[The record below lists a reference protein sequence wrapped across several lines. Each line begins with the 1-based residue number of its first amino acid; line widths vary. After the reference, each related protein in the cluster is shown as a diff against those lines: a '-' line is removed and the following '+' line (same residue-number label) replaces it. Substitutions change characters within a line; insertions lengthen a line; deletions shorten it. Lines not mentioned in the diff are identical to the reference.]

1 MIMKKLPTNSK
12 VVVIG
17 GGVAGCSVAYH
28 LAKFGW
34 KDTILLERDVLTSGT
49 TWHAA
54 GLVGQLGATATITK
68 LRKYSLNLYKEL
80 EKITELSTGLKQN
93 GAITIASSKERLQE
107 LLRQASASQLFDV
120 NVEVLDK
127 KKVKELYPVINDQDI
142 LGGIYMPDDGQADP
156 VGVTN
161 VLAKASKMEGVQIFE
176 KTPVTKILVKNG
188 KITGVETKNGKIDC
202 EYVVLATGMWSR
214 QIGEDIGVS
223 VPLYPN
229 EHFYIITESIKGLP
243 KDLPVLRDYNDCLY
257 LKEDAGKM
265 LVGIFEP
272 GAKNAFKDTG
282 IVPKDF
288 SFGEFPDDFDHFE
301 PYLEKSFKRFPSL
314 KNTGIRKFFS
324 GPESFTPDTQYLLG
338 ETSEVTNLFT
348 CCGFNSIGIASS
360 GGAGKVTAEWMI
372 NGYMNEDLYSLDIKR
387 FQKFHSNKK
396 FIMNRVTETLGDLY
410 GMHWPY
416 KQHETSRN
424 QRLLPYH
431 EELKKAGACFG
442 QSGEYERP
450 MWYAL
455 GETKPKYEYSFNYQN
470 WYPSVEQECKNTVEN
485 VGLFELSPFSKY
497 EIKGEKA
504 YSELQRLCTANI
516 KNEIGKCTYTHML
529 NEGAGI
535 ETDLTVVCINKN
547 HFRIISSAA
556 VRTHDKAHI
565 LKHLSKEVEFKDITN
580 DLICLGIFGPKSRD
594 LLSKITKEDLSNVN
608 FEYGTSKNIKLG
620 YINVWVQR
628 LSYIGELGFE
638 LYVDTLY
645 GKDLY
650 NLILNNGKN
659 FNISHCGAHTMDIM
673 RMESGFLH
681 WGHDISPEENQYQ
694 AGLNFTISFKKP
706 FNFIGKAKLLEIK
719 DRKLHKRFVML
730 SLKNSKPGK
739 PLLLH
744 EEPIFLDN
752 KIIGKTTS
760 GNYSFNYNKNLSF
773 GYINSHLSNM
783 ELSELEL
790 FIEIEKKR
798 YQAEIL
804 LKPLKQ
810 SNFKKI

>member
-1 MIMKKLPTNSK
+1 MKKALPSSTK

-17 GGVAGCSVAYH
+17 GGVAGTSCAYH

-34 KDTILLERDVLTSGT
+34 KDTILLERDQLTSGT

-80 EKITELSTGLKQN
+80 EKKTELSTGLKQN
-93 GAITIASSKERLQE
+93 GAITVASSKARLQE
-107 LLRQASASQLFDV
+107 LLRQATSAQLFDV

-127 KKVKELYPVINDQDI
+127 QQIKKLYPVINDQDI
-142 LGGIYMPDDGQADP
+142 LGGVYMPEDGQADP

-161 VLAKASKMEGVQIFE
+161 VLAKAARIEGVQIFE
-176 KTPVTKILVKNG
+176 KTPVTKILVKNN
-188 KITGVETKNGKIDC
+188 KIVGVETPEGKIECD
-202 EYVVLATGMWSR
+202 YVVLATGMWSR
-214 QIGEDIGVS
+214 QIGEGIGVS

-229 EHFYIITESIKGLP
+229 EHFYIITEPMNNLP
-243 KDLPVLRDYNDCLY
+243 KNLPVLRDYNDCLY

-272 GAKNAFKDTG
+272 GAKNAFKEKG
-282 IVPKDF
+282 IVPNDF

-301 PYLEKSFKRFPSL
+301 PYLEKSFKRLPIL
-314 KNTGIRKFFS
+314 ENAGIRKFFS

-338 ETSEVTNLFT
+338 ETPEVSNLFT

-360 GGAGKVTAEWMI
+360 GGAGRVTAEWMI

-387 FQKFHSNKK
+387 FQKFHSSKK

-410 GMHWPY
+410 DMHWPY
-416 KQHETSRN
+416 KQHKTSRD

-455 GETKPKYEYSFNYQN
+455 DDNKAEYEYSFNNQI
-470 WYPSVEQECKNTVEN
+470 WYPSVEHECKNTIEN

-504 YSELQRLCTANI
+504 YEELQRLCTANI

-535 ETDLTVVCINKN
+535 ETDLTVVCLKKD

-565 LKHLSKEVEFKDITN
+565 LKYLSSDVDFKDLT
-580 DLICLGIFGPKSRD
+580 DELICLGIFGPKSRD
-594 LLSKITKEDLSNVN
+594 LLSKITKEDLSNEN
-608 FEYGTSKNIKLG
+608 FKFGTGQNINLNS
-620 YINVWVQR
+620 INVWAQR
-628 LSYIGELGFE
+628 LSYVGELGYE
-638 LYVDTLY
+638 LYVQKDNGKEIYDLIVSI
-645 GKDLY
+645 GKDFGLT
-650 NLILNNGKN
+650 
-659 FNISHCGAHTMDIM
+659 HCGAHTMDTM

-694 AGLNFTISFKKP
+694 TGLNFAISYKKS
-706 FNFIGKAKLLEIK
+706 FDFIGKEKLLKIK
-719 DRKLHKRFVML
+719 DQKLNRRFVML
-730 SLKNSKPGK
+730 TLKKSKPGE

-744 EEPIFLDN
+744 EEPIYLDS

-773 GYINSHLSNM
+773 GYISCDFSN
-783 ELSELEL
+783 EQLVNKNLY
-790 FIEIEKKR
+790 IEIEKKK
-798 YQAEIL
+798 YPAEL
-804 LKPLKQ
+804 LTKPLKAN
-810 SNFKKI
+810 NFKNT

>member
-1 MIMKKLPTNSK
+1 MKKALPSSTK

-34 KDTILLERDVLTSGT
+34 KDTILLERDQLTSGT

-80 EKITELSTGLKQN
+80 EKKTELSTGLKQN
-93 GAITIASSKERLQE
+93 GAITVASSKERLQE
-107 LLRQASASQLFDV
+107 LLRQATSAQLFDV
-120 NVEVLDK
+120 NVEVLNK
-127 KKVKELYPVINDQDI
+127 QKVKELYPVINDKDI
-142 LGGIYMPDDGQADP
+142 LGAVYMPEDGQADP

-161 VLAKASKMEGVQIFE
+161 VLAKAARMEGAQIFE
-176 KTPVTKILVKNG
+176 KTPVTKILVKNN
-188 KITGVETKNGKIDC
+188 KITGVETSEGKIQC

-229 EHFYIITESIKGLP
+229 EHFYIITEPMNNLP

-272 GAKNAFKDTG
+272 GAKNAFKEEG
-282 IVPKDF
+282 IVPNNF

-301 PYLEKSFKRFPSL
+301 PYLEKSFKRLPIL
-314 KNTGIRKFFS
+314 ENTGIRKFFS

-338 ETSEVTNLFT
+338 ETPEVSKLFT

-360 GGAGKVTAEWMI
+360 GGAGRVTAEWMI
-372 NGYMNEDLYSLDIKR
+372 NGHMNEDLYSLDIKR
-387 FQKFHSNKK
+387 FQKFHSSKK

-416 KQHETSRN
+416 KQHKTSRE
-424 QRLLPYH
+424 QKLLPYH
-431 EELKKAGACFG
+431 EGLKKVGACFG

-455 GETKPKYEYSFNYQN
+455 DGAKAEYEYSFNYQN
-470 WYPSVEQECKNTVEN
+470 WYPSVEHECKNTIQN

-497 EIKGEKA
+497 EIKGEKT
-504 YSELQRLCTANI
+504 YEELQRLCTANI

-529 NEGAGI
+529 NDGAGI
-535 ETDLTVVCINKN
+535 ETDLTVVCLEKD
-547 HFRIISSAA
+547 HFRIISSAT
-556 VRTHDKAHI
+556 VRTHNKAHI
-565 LKHLSKEVEFKDITN
+565 LKYLSKDVEFKDVT
-580 DLICLGIFGPKSRD
+580 DELICLGIFGPKSRD
-594 LLSKITKEDLSNVN
+594 LLSNITKEDLSNEH
-608 FEYGTSKNIKLG
+608 FKFGTGKNINLNS
-620 YINVWVQR
+620 IDIWVQR
-628 LSYIGELGFE
+628 LSYVGELGYE
-638 LYVDTLY
+638 LYVQKENSKEIYDLIVETGKEY
-645 GKDLY
+645 GLT
-650 NLILNNGKN
+650 
-659 FNISHCGAHTMDIM
+659 HCGAHAMDTM

-694 AGLNFTISFKKP
+694 AGLNFAISFKKP
-706 FNFIGKAKLLEIK
+706 FNFIGKENLQKIRDQKL
-719 DRKLHKRFVML
+719 DKRFVML
-730 SLKNSKPGK
+730 VLKENKPGE

-744 EEPIFLDN
+744 EEPIYMND

-760 GNYSFNYNKNLSF
+760 GNYSFNYNKNLAF
-773 GYINSHLSNM
+773 GYINTTLTNE
-783 ELSELEL
+783 ELLKKNI
-790 FIEIEKKR
+790 FIEVEYKKHSA
-798 YQAEIL
+798 QIL
-804 LKPLKQ
+804 LNPLKQ
-810 SNFKKI
+810 NDFKNL

>member
-1 MIMKKLPTNSK
+1 MKKLPINSK

-34 KDTILLERDVLTSGT
+34 KDTILLERDMLTSGT

-54 GLVGQLGATATITK
+54 GLIGQLGATATITK
-68 LRKYSLNLYKEL
+68 LRKYSLELYKEL
-80 EKITELSTGLKQN
+80 EKKTDLSTGLKQN
-93 GAITIASSKERLQE
+93 GAITVASSKERFHE
-107 LLRQASASQLFDV
+107 LLRQATAAQLFNV

-127 KKVKELYPVINDQDI
+127 NKIKELYPEVNDKDI
-142 LGGIYMPDDGQADP
+142 LGGVYMPEDGQADP

-161 VLAKASKMEGVQIFE
+161 VLAKAAKLEGAKIFE
-176 KTPVTKILVKNG
+176 KIPVTKILVKNG
-188 KITGVETKNGKIDC
+188 KITGVQTENGKIDC

-214 QIGEDIGVS
+214 QIGEDIDVS

-229 EHFYIITESIKGLP
+229 EHFYIITEPIKNLQ

-272 GAKNAFKDTG
+272 GAKNAFKNKG
-282 IVPKDF
+282 IVPNNF

-301 PYLEKSFKRFPSL
+301 PYLEKSFKRLPIL
-314 KNTGIRKFFS
+314 ENAGIRKFFS

-338 ETSEVTNLFT
+338 ETPEVKNLFT

-360 GGAGKVTAEWMI
+360 GGAGRVTAEWMI

-431 EELKKAGACFG
+431 DELKKVGACFG

-455 GETKPKYEYSFNYQN
+455 GETKPYYQYSFNYQN
-470 WYPSVEQECKNTVEN
+470 WYPSAEYECKNTVEN

-497 EIKGEKA
+497 ELKGKEA
-504 YSELQRLCTANI
+504 YEELQRLCTANI
-516 KNEIGKCTYTHML
+516 KNEIGNCTYTHML
-529 NEGAGI
+529 NKGAGI
-535 ETDLTVVCINKN
+535 EADLTVVCIDKN

-565 LKHLSKEVEFKDITN
+565 QKHLSKNVEFKDITD
-580 DLICLGIFGPKSRD
+580 DLICLGIFGPKSRH
-594 LLSKITKEDLSNVN
+594 LLSQITNEDLSNEN
-608 FEYGTSKNIKLG
+608 FKFANGKNIKLG
-620 YINVWVQR
+620 STDVWMQR
-628 LSYIGELGFE
+628 LSYVGELGYE
-638 LYVDTLY
+638 IYVRNEY
-645 GKDLY
+645 ANKIY
-650 NLILNNGKN
+650 NLIIEIGKK
-659 FNISHCGAHTMDIM
+659 FELSHCGAHAMDIM

-694 AGLNFTISFKKP
+694 AGLSFTISYKKP
-706 FNFIGKAKLLEIK
+706 FDFIGKEQLLKIK
-719 DRKLHKRFVML
+719 DKKKDKRFVML
-730 SLKNSKPGK
+730 YLKNSEPGK

-744 EEPIFLDN
+744 EEPIYLNN

-783 ELSELEL
+783 ELNDMDI
-790 FIEIEKKR
+790 FIEIEKKK

-804 LKPLKQ
+804 LRPLKQ

>member
-1 MIMKKLPTNSK
+1 MKKSLPSSTK

-17 GGVAGCSVAYH
+17 GGIAGCSVAYH
-28 LAKFGW
+28 LAKFSW
-34 KDTILLERDVLTSGT
+34 KDTILLERDQLTSGT

-54 GLVGQLGATATITK
+54 GLIGQLGTTATITK

-80 EKITELSTGLKQN
+80 EKTTELSTGLKQN
-93 GAITIASSKERLQE
+93 GAITVASSKERLQE
-107 LLRQASASQLFDV
+107 LLRQATSAKLFDV

-127 KKVKELYPVINDQDI
+127 QQIKNLYPVINDQDI
-142 LGGIYMPDDGQADP
+142 LGGVHMPEDGQADP

-161 VLAKASKMEGVQIFE
+161 VLAKAARMEGVQIFE
-176 KTPVTKILVKNG
+176 KTPVTKILVKN
-188 KITGVETKNGKIDC
+188 KRITGVETLEGKIDC

-214 QIGEDIGVS
+214 QIGEEIGVS

-229 EHFYIITESIKGLP
+229 EHFYIITEPMKDLP
-243 KDLPVLRDYNDCLY
+243 KDLPVLRDYNDSLY

-272 GAKNAFKDTG
+272 GAKNAFKEKG
-282 IVPKDF
+282 IVPNDF

-301 PYLEKSFKRFPSL
+301 PYLEKSFKRLPIL
-314 KNTGIRKFFS
+314 ENAGIRKFFS

-338 ETSEVTNLFT
+338 ETPEVDNLFT

-360 GGAGKVTAEWMI
+360 GGAGRVTAEWMI

-387 FQKFHSNKK
+387 FQKFHSSKK

-416 KQHETSRN
+416 KQHKTSRD
-424 QRLLPYH
+424 QKLLPYH
-431 EELKKAGACFG
+431 DELKKAGACFG

-450 MWYAL
+450 MWFAL
-455 GETKPKYEYSFNYQN
+455 DSTKPEYEYSFNYQN
-470 WYPSVEQECKNTVEN
+470 WYPSTEYESKNTIKN

-497 EIKGEKA
+497 EIKGDKVHE
-504 YSELQRLCTANI
+504 ELQRLCTANI

-535 ETDLTVVCINKN
+535 ETDLTVVCLEKN
-547 HFRIISSAA
+547 CFRIISSAA

-565 LKHLSKEVEFKDITN
+565 LKHLSKDLEFKDVT
-580 DLICLGIFGPKSRD
+580 DELICLGIFGPKSRD
-594 LLSKITKEDLSNVN
+594 LLSKITQDDLSNEN
-608 FEYGTSKNIKLG
+608 FKFSTSKNIKLNS
-620 YINVWVQR
+620 INVWAQR
-628 LSYIGELGFE
+628 LSYVGELGYE
-638 LYVDTLY
+638 IYIQKENAKEIY
-645 GKDLY
+645 DLIV
-650 NLILNNGKN
+650 NTGKN
-659 FNISHCGAHTMDIM
+659 FGLTHCGAHTMDTM

-694 AGLNFTISFKKP
+694 AGLNFAISYKKP
-706 FNFIGKAKLLEIK
+706 FDFIGKENLLKIKGKKLE
-719 DRKLHKRFVML
+719 RKLVML
-730 SLKNSKPGK
+730 VLKDNTPGK

-744 EEPIFLDN
+744 EEPIYLDD

-760 GNYSFNYNKNLSF
+760 GNYSFNYDKNFSF
-773 GYINSHLSNM
+773 GYINSKISN
-783 ELSELEL
+783 EQLVDKN
-790 FIEIEKKR
+790 FYIEIEKIK
-798 YQAEIL
+798 YPAKIIT
-804 LKPLKQ
+804 KPLKQ
-810 SNFKKI
+810 HNFKNI

>member
-1 MIMKKLPTNSK
+1 MKKLPINSK

-34 KDTILLERDVLTSGT
+34 KDTVLLERDTLTSGT

-80 EKITELSTGLKQN
+80 EKKTDLSTGLKQN
-93 GAITIASSKERLQE
+93 GAITVASSKERLQE
-107 LLRQASASQLFDV
+107 LLRQATSAQLFDV

-127 KKVKELYPVINDQDI
+127 QQIKNLYPVINDKDI
-142 LGGIYMPDDGQADP
+142 LGGVYMPEDGQADP

-161 VLAKASKMEGVQIFE
+161 VLAKAAKMEGAKIYE
-176 KTPVTKILVKNG
+176 KTPVTKILVKDG
-188 KITGVETKNGKIDC
+188 KIIGVKTPNGKIDC

-223 VPLYPN
+223 IPLYPN
-229 EHFYIITESIKGLP
+229 EHFYIITEPMEDLP

-272 GAKNAFKDTG
+272 FAKNAFKDKG
-282 IVPKDF
+282 IVPNDF

-301 PYLEKSFKRFPSL
+301 PYLEKSFKRLPML
-314 KNTGIRKFFS
+314 EITGIRKFFS

-338 ETSEVTNLFT
+338 ETSEIKNLFT

-360 GGAGKVTAEWMI
+360 GGAGRVTAEWMI

-410 GMHWPY
+410 DMHWPY
-416 KQHETSRN
+416 KQHKTSRN

-431 EELKKAGACFG
+431 EKLKEIGACFG

-455 GETKPKYEYSFNYQN
+455 FETKPYYEYSFNYQN
-470 WYPSVEQECKNTVEN
+470 WYPSAEYECKNTVEN

-497 EIKGEKA
+497 ELKGERA
-504 YSELQRLCTANI
+504 YEELQRLCTANI

-535 ETDLTVVCINKN
+535 EADLTVVCIEKN

-565 LKHLSKEVEFKDITN
+565 QKHLSKNVEFKDVTD
-580 DLICLGIFGPKSRD
+580 DLICLGIFGPKSRH
-594 LLSKITKEDLSNVN
+594 LLSQITNEDLSNNN
-608 FEYGTSKNIKLG
+608 FKFGTGKNIKLG
-620 YINVWVQR
+620 SINVWMQR
-628 LSYIGELGFE
+628 LSYVGELGYE
-638 LYVDTLY
+638 IYVQNGY
-645 GKDLY
+645 ANKIY
-650 NLILNNGKN
+650 NLIVEIGKK
-659 FNISHCGAHTMDIM
+659 FELSHCGAHAMDIM

-694 AGLNFTISFKKP
+694 TGLNFTISYKKP
-706 FNFIGKAKLLEIK
+706 FDFIGKEQLLKIK
-719 DRKLHKRFVML
+719 DQKKNKRFVML
-730 SLKNSKPGK
+730 YLKNSEPGK

-744 EEPIFLDN
+744 EEPIYLNN

-773 GYINSHLSNM
+773 GYINSYLSNIELNEM
-783 ELSELEL
+783 EI
-790 FIEIEKKR
+790 FIEIEKKK

>member
-1 MIMKKLPTNSK
+1 MNKDLPKSCK

-17 GGVAGCSVAYH
+17 GGVAGTSCAYH

-34 KDTILLERDVLTSGT
+34 KDTILLERDQLTSGT

-80 EKITELSTGLKQN
+80 EKKTELSTGLKQN
-93 GAITIASSKERLQE
+93 GAITVASSKERLQE
-107 LLRQASASQLFDV
+107 LLRQATSAQLFDV

-127 KKVKELYPVINDQDI
+127 QQIKNLYPVINDQDI
-142 LGGIYMPDDGQADP
+142 LGGVYMPEDGQADP

-161 VLAKASKMEGVQIFE
+161 VLAKAARMEGVQIFE
-176 KTPVTKILVKNG
+176 KTPVTKILVKNNR
-188 KITGVETKNGKIDC
+188 IIGVETSEGKIDC

-229 EHFYIITESIKGLP
+229 EHFYIITEPMNDLP
-243 KDLPVLRDYNDCLY
+243 KNLPVLRDYNDCLY

-272 GAKNAFKDTG
+272 GAKNAFKEKG
-282 IVPKDF
+282 IVPNDF

-301 PYLEKSFKRFPSL
+301 PYLEKSFKRLPIL
-314 KNTGIRKFFS
+314 ENAGIRKFFS

-338 ETSEVTNLFT
+338 ETPEVSNLFT

-360 GGAGKVTAEWMI
+360 GGAGRVTAEWMI

-387 FQKFHSNKK
+387 FQKFHSSKK

-416 KQHETSRN
+416 KQHKTSRD

-442 QSGEYERP
+442 QAGEYERP

-455 GETKPKYEYSFNYQN
+455 GETKPNYQYSFNYQN
-470 WYPSVEQECKNTVEN
+470 WYPSVEQECKNTTEN
-485 VGLFELSPFSKY
+485 VGLFELTPFSKY
-497 EIKGEKA
+497 EIRGEKA
-504 YSELQRLCTANI
+504 YEELQRLCTANI

-529 NEGAGI
+529 NEGGGI
-535 ETDLTVVCINKN
+535 ETDLTVVCIDKN

-565 LKHLSKEVEFKDITN
+565 LKHLSSDVEFKDITD
-580 DLICLGIFGPKSRD
+580 DLVCLGVFGPKSRE
-594 LLSKITKEDLSNVN
+594 LLSTICKEDLSNEN
-608 FEYGTSKNIKLG
+608 FKFGYGKNITIKS
-620 YINVWVQR
+620 INVWAQR
-628 LSYIGELGFE
+628 LSYVGELGFE
-638 LYVDTLY
+638 LYIKN
-645 GKDLY
+645 KDAKEIY
-650 NLILNNGKN
+650 NLIITAGEEFKL
-659 FNISHCGAHTMDIM
+659 SHCGAHAMDTM

-694 AGLNFTISFKKP
+694 AGLNFAISYKKP
-706 FNFIGKAKLLEIK
+706 FDFIGKEKLLKIK
-719 DRKLHKRFVML
+719 NQKLDRRFVML
-730 SLKNSKPGK
+730 DLKDSKPGE

-744 EEPIFLDN
+744 EEPIYLDD

-773 GYINSHLSNM
+773 GYINCAFSN
-783 ELSELEL
+783 EQLIDKNLY
-790 FIEIEKKR
+790 IEIEKKK
-798 YQAEIL
+798 YPAEL
-804 LKPLKQ
+804 LTKPLKAN
-810 SNFKKI
+810 NFKNI

>member
-1 MIMKKLPTNSK
+1 MSKPLPKSSK

-34 KDTILLERDVLTSGT
+34 KDTILLERDQLTSGT

-80 EKITELSTGLKQN
+80 EKKTELSTGLKQN

-107 LLRQASASQLFDV
+107 LLRQATSAQLFDV
-120 NVEVLDK
+120 NVDVLDK
-127 KKVKELYPVINDQDI
+127 QQIKDLYPVINEQDI
-142 LGGIYMPDDGQADP
+142 LGGVYMPEDGQADP

-161 VLAKASKMEGVQIFE
+161 VLAKAAKMEGAQIFE
-176 KTPVTKILVKNG
+176 KTPVKRILIKNNRV
-188 KITGVETKNGKIDC
+188 TGVETSQGKIDC

-223 VPLYPN
+223 IPLYPN
-229 EHFYIITESIKGLP
+229 EHFYIITEPMNDLP
-243 KDLPVLRDYNDCLY
+243 KNLPVLRDYNDCLY

-272 GAKNAFKDTG
+272 DAKNAFKEKG
-282 IVPKDF
+282 VVPNDF

-301 PYLEKSFKRFPSL
+301 PYLEKSFKRLPIL
-314 KNTGIRKFFS
+314 ENAGIRKFFS

-338 ETSEVTNLFT
+338 ETLEVQNLYT

-387 FQKFHSNKK
+387 FQKFHSSKK

-416 KQHETSRN
+416 KQHKTSRN
-424 QRLLPYH
+424 QRILPYH

-450 MWYAL
+450 MWYAIDNNRP
-455 GETKPKYEYSFNYQN
+455 EYKYSFNYQN
-470 WYPSVEQECKNTVEN
+470 WYPSVEKECKNTIEN

-497 EIKGEKA
+497 EIRGKNA
-504 YSELQRLCTANI
+504 YEELQRLCTANI
-516 KNEIGKCTYTHML
+516 KNEIGKCTYTQML

-535 ETDLTVVCINKN
+535 ETDLTIVCIDKN
-547 HFRIISSAA
+547 YFRIISSAN

-565 LKHLSKEVEFKDITN
+565 LKHLSKDIEFKDVT
-580 DLICLGIFGPKSRD
+580 DELICLGVFGPKSRE
-594 LLSKITKEDLSNVN
+594 LLSKITNEDLSNEN
-608 FEYGTSKNIKLG
+608 FKFGTSKNIKLG
-620 YINVWVQR
+620 SINVWAQR

-638 LYVDTLY
+638 IYAKNIY

-650 NLILNNGKN
+650 NLILTTGKK
-659 FNISHCGAHTMDIM
+659 FNLSHCGAHTMDIM

-694 AGLNFTISFKKP
+694 AGLNFAISYKKP
-706 FNFIGKAKLLEIK
+706 FNFIGKQKLLKIK
-719 DRKLHKRFVML
+719 DKKISKKLKMFT
-730 SLKNSKPGK
+730 LKDNKPGS

-744 EEPIFLDN
+744 EEPIYLDST
-752 KIIGKTTS
+752 IIGKTTS
-760 GNYSFNYNKNLSF
+760 GNYSFNYNKNLLF
-773 GYINSHLSNM
+773 GYIQSDLNNEDLTKKKLYVEVEKTHYL
-783 ELSELEL
+783 LEL
-790 FIEIEKKR
+790 
-798 YQAEIL
+798 L
-804 LKPLKQ
+804 LTPLK
-810 SNFKKI
+810 NNDYKKI

>member
-1 MIMKKLPTNSK
+1 MKKALPSSTK

-34 KDTILLERDVLTSGT
+34 KDTILLERDQLTSGT

-80 EKITELSTGLKQN
+80 EKKTELSTGLKQN
-93 GAITIASSKERLQE
+93 GAITVASSKERLQE
-107 LLRQASASQLFDV
+107 LLRQATSAQLFDV

-127 KKVKELYPVINDQDI
+127 QQIKNLYPVINDQDI
-142 LGGIYMPDDGQADP
+142 LGGVYMPEDGQADP

-161 VLAKASKMEGVQIFE
+161 VLAKAARMEGVQIFE
-176 KTPVTKILVKNG
+176 KTPVTKILVKNS
-188 KITGVETKNGKIDC
+188 KIVGVETSEGKIDC
-202 EYVVLATGMWSR
+202 EYIVLATGMWSR

-229 EHFYIITESIKGLP
+229 EHFYIITEPMNDLP
-243 KDLPVLRDYNDCLY
+243 KNLPVLRDYNDCLY

-272 GAKNAFKDTG
+272 GAKNAFKEKG
-282 IVPKDF
+282 IVPNDF

-301 PYLEKSFKRFPSL
+301 PYLEKSFKRLPIL
-314 KNTGIRKFFS
+314 ENAGIRKFFS

-338 ETSEVTNLFT
+338 ETPEVSNLFT

-360 GGAGKVTAEWMI
+360 GGAGRVTAEWMI

-387 FQKFHSNKK
+387 FQKFHSSKK

-416 KQHETSRN
+416 KQHKTSRD

-442 QSGEYERP
+442 QAGEYERP

-455 GETKPKYEYSFNYQN
+455 GETKPNYQYSFNYQN
-470 WYPSVEQECKNTVEN
+470 WYPSVEQECKNTTEN
-485 VGLFELSPFSKY
+485 VGLFELTPFSKY
-497 EIKGEKA
+497 EIRGEKA
-504 YSELQRLCTANI
+504 YEELQRLCTANI

-529 NEGAGI
+529 NEGGGI
-535 ETDLTVVCINKN
+535 ETDLTVVCIDKN

-565 LKHLSKEVEFKDITN
+565 LKHLSSDVEFKDIT
-580 DLICLGIFGPKSRD
+580 DDFVCLGVFGPKSRE
-594 LLSKITKEDLSNVN
+594 LLTKICKDDLSNEN
-608 FEYGTSKNIKLG
+608 FKFGYGKNITLN
-620 YINVWVQR
+620 YVNIWAQR
-628 LSYIGELGFE
+628 LSYVGELGFE
-638 LYVDTLY
+638 LYIKNIDA
-645 GKDLY
+645 KEIY
-650 NLILNNGKN
+650 NSIITNGEEFKL
-659 FNISHCGAHTMDIM
+659 SHCGAHAMDTM

-694 AGLNFTISFKKP
+694 AGLNFAISYKKP
-706 FNFIGKAKLLEIK
+706 FDFIGKEKLLKIRDQK
-719 DRKLHKRFVML
+719 LDRRFVML
-730 SLKNSKPGK
+730 ALKESKPGE

-744 EEPIFLDN
+744 EEPVYLDD

-773 GYINSHLSNM
+773 GYINCDFSN
-783 ELSELEL
+783 EQLADKKIY
-790 FIEIEKKR
+790 IEIEKNK
-798 YQAEIL
+798 YPAEL
-804 LKPLKQ
+804 LTKPLKAN
-810 SNFKKI
+810 NFKNI

>member
-1 MIMKKLPTNSK
+1 MSKLLPKSSK

-28 LAKFGW
+28 LAKFEW
-34 KDTILLERDVLTSGT
+34 KDTILLERDQLTSGT

-80 EKITELSTGLKQN
+80 EKKTGLSTGLKQN
-93 GAITIASSKERLQE
+93 GAITVASSKERLQE
-107 LLRQASASQLFDV
+107 LLRQATSAQLFDV

-127 KKVKELYPVINDQDI
+127 QQIKKLYPVINDQDI
-142 LGGIYMPDDGQADP
+142 LGGVYMPQDGQADP

-161 VLAKASKMEGVQIFE
+161 VLAKAARMEGVQIFE
-176 KTPVTKILVKNG
+176 KTPVTKILVKNN
-188 KITGVETKNGKIDC
+188 KITGVETSEGKIEC

-223 VPLYPN
+223 IPLYPN
-229 EHFYIITESIKGLP
+229 EHFYIITEPMNDLP
-243 KDLPVLRDYNDCLY
+243 KNLPVLRDYNDCLY

-272 GAKNAFKDTG
+272 GAKNAFKEKG
-282 IVPKDF
+282 VVPNDF

-301 PYLEKSFKRFPSL
+301 PYLEKSFKRLPIL
-314 KNTGIRKFFS
+314 ENAGIRKFFS

-338 ETSEVTNLFT
+338 ETQEVQNLYT

-372 NGYMNEDLYSLDIKR
+372 NGYMNEDLFSLDIKR
-387 FQKFHSNKK
+387 FQKFHSSKK

-455 GETKPKYEYSFNYQN
+455 DNNKPEYKYSFNYQN
-470 WYPSVEQECKNTVEN
+470 WYPSVEKECKNTIEN

-497 EIKGEKA
+497 EIKGENA
-504 YSELQRLCTANI
+504 YEELQRLCTANI
-516 KNEIGKCTYTHML
+516 KNEIGKCTYTQML

-535 ETDLTVVCINKN
+535 ETDLTIVCIDKN
-547 HFRIISSAA
+547 HFRIISSAN

-565 LKHLSKEVEFKDITN
+565 LKYLSKDIEFKDVT
-580 DLICLGIFGPKSRD
+580 DELICLGVFGPKSRE
-594 LLSKITKEDLSNVN
+594 LLSEITNEDLSNEK
-608 FEYGTSKNIKLG
+608 FQFGTSKNIKIG
-620 YINVWVQR
+620 SINVWVQR
-628 LSYIGELGFE
+628 LSYVGELGFE
-638 LYVDTLY
+638 LYVKNMY

-650 NLILNNGKN
+650 NLILTTGKS
-659 FNISHCGAHTMDIM
+659 FNLTHCGAHAMDIM
-673 RMESGFLH
+673 RMENGFLH

-694 AGLNFTISFKKP
+694 AGLNFTISYKKP
-706 FNFIGKAKLLEIK
+706 FNFI
-719 DRKLHKRFVML
+719 
-730 SLKNSKPGK
+730 
-739 PLLLH
+739 
-744 EEPIFLDN
+744 
-752 KIIGKTTS
+752 
-760 GNYSFNYNKNLSF
+760 
-773 GYINSHLSNM
+773 
-783 ELSELEL
+783 
-790 FIEIEKKR
+790 
-798 YQAEIL
+798 
-804 LKPLKQ
+804 
-810 SNFKKI
+810 